1 MPEPFE
7 STGLLLDRSR
17 RNAYLG
23 TCFAFRRSTYFLTAA
38 HCVEGLTTNQIGL
51 SIYLEG
57 QPDNDG
63 VDVLEVVRHP
73 SADIAVVRVSPWLG
87 ELFPPYRG
95 VTVGYRPGDHF
106 AAFGYPEDTTG
117 QADVAPIPRFFR
129 GHFHRFFE
137 YRSPLGY
144 SYVAGELSIGTPAG
158 LSGGPVF
165 LPEYPDYVVGVVAE
179 NIESSTHRR
188 TIEEEVVSGSS
199 TFREVVRSVI
209 DYGICVML
217 DEVREWLDA
226 YIPPVHSNGA

>member
-17 RNAYLG
+17 KNAFRG
-23 TCFAFRRSTYFLTAA
+23 TCFAFRHSTHFLTAA
-38 HCVEGLTTNQIGL
+38 HCVERLAANQLGL
-51 SIYLEG
+51 SIYLED

-63 VDVLEVVRHP
+63 LDVLDVVQHP
-73 SADIAVVRVSPWLG
+73 SADIAVVRVSPWPG

-95 VTVGYRPGDHF
+95 VTTGYRPGDEF

-117 QADVAPIPRFFR
+117 QADVAPIPRYFR
-129 GHFHRFFE
+129 GHFQRFFE

-144 SYVAGELSIGTPAG
+144 SYLAGELSIRTPTG

-165 LPEYPDYVVGVVAE
+165 LPEHPDYVVGVVAE

-188 TIEEEVVSGSS
+188 TIANVVNGSS
-199 TFREVVRSVI
+199 TFSEVVRSVI

-217 DEVREWLDA
+217 DEVREWLDEH
-226 YIPPVHSNGA
+226 IPPVHRKGA